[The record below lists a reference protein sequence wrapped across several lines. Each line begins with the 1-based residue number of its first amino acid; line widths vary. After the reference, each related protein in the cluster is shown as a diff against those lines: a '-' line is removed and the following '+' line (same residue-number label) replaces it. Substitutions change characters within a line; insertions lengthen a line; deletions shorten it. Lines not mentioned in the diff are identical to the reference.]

1 MHARPRK
8 FILIPILALALIA
21 AGALWYINRGSAQAL
36 AGPLAAS
43 GTIEATEVQIAAEI
57 GGHVAEVLV
66 SEGESLQNG
75 QVLVRFA
82 DHLLQAQLE
91 QAQAALTQAQANYAL
106 VAAGLPDEQQAL
118 AVAAARLEAVSAQQA
133 IDELYQKSALMEA
146 KAAKTLAD
154 SRDVLRDAETISDS
168 LHSPSNPNDIKIA
181 RSLVT
186 LSDVA
191 LERAEKRFKPLF
203 RRAESNPQRAAAQL
217 LVSLLEKQHD
227 MAVKRLNYLEGTADK
242 ITLAQAEAGVEL
254 ARENLAE
261 AERAY
266 ADLVAGPDPEALE
279 LAQARLAA
287 AKAKLDAAQADP
299 TPEQLA
305 VAKAQVDTARAAV
318 NVVQA
323 QMEKLVLLA
332 PADGV
337 VLSRSVES
345 GEVAA
350 PGAPLLTL
358 GYLDDL
364 KITVYVP
371 EDRYGAITLGEQVQ
385 VSVDSFPGEEFTA
398 AVVRIADQAE
408 FTPRNVQTE
417 EGRRTT
423 VFAVELRV
431 DNSDGRLKPGMPAD
445 VTFEDL

>member
-1 MHARPRK
+1 MHARSRK

-43 GTIEATEVQIAAEI
+43 GTIEATEVQIAPEI
-57 GGHVAEVLV
+57 GGQVAEVLV
-66 SEGESLQNG
+66 SEGESLQAG

-106 VAAGLPDEQQAL
+106 VAAGIPDEQQAL

-133 IDELYQKSALMEA
+133 IDELYQKSALMQA
-146 KAAKTLAD
+146 QAAKSLAD
-154 SRDVLRDAETISDS
+154 SRDMLRHAETISDS
-168 LHSPSNPNDIKIA
+168 LHSPSNPNDIEIA

-203 RRAESNPQRAAAQL
+203 RRAESNPRRAAAQL
-217 LVSLLEKQHD
+217 LVSLLEKQYD
-227 MAVKRLNYLEGTADK
+227 MAVKRLNYLEGTADE
-242 ITLAQAEAGVEL
+242 INLAQAEAGVEL

-261 AERAY
+261 AERTY

-287 AKAKLDAAQADP
+287 AKAKLAAAQADP

-337 VLSRSVES
+337 VLSRSVEG

-431 DNSDGRLKPGMPAD
+431 DNPDGRLKPGMPAD